1 MPFTTVSGGST
12 PQMGTL
18 PWFVPWVPPAGTLVR
33 LAFKAEPSWGSRDPG
48 GTRDTHKPRDRAR
61 IGHEHLKTMNSPLP
75 LSAPEARLV
84 SLPCPTSCQWA
95 PVGQGGLGESPGRIH
110 GAWHR
115 DSADECSDKHA
126 HLPTAPTC
134 PAQLSFLLMSGPR
147 GRCQD
152 ARVPGCGCREHHLAS
167 TPTLT
172 WPRGLHPL

>member
-95 PVGQGGLGESPGRIH
+95 KVDWVSLQGGFTGPGIVTQLM
-110 GAWHR
+110 
-115 DSADECSDKHA
+115 SAVIN
-126 HLPTAPTC
+126 TPTC
-134 PAQLSFLLMSGPR
+134 PLPRPARHSFHS
-147 GRCQD
+147 C
-152 ARVPGCGCREHHLAS
+152 
-167 TPTLT
+167 
-172 WPRGLHPL
+172 